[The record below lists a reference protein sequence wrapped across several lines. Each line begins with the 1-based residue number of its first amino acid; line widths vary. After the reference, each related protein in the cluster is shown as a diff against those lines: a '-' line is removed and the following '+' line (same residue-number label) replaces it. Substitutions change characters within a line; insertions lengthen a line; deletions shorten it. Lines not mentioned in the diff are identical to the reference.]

1 MVINADVGVEY
12 MILKISKSGV
22 RLFERWF
29 SFSKW
34 QNARKSLLFTAHS
47 KKCKCWTVGF
57 TDSEMWSINI
67 TLSEKDSLHWNLNR
81 PCLPEK
87 NYDN

>member
-1 MVINADVGVEY
+1 MAIDADVGVED

-34 QNARKSLLFTAHS
+34 QNARKSLLFALHS
-47 KKCKCWTVGF
+47 KKCKCWTK
-57 TDSEMWSINI
+57 
-67 TLSEKDSLHWNLNR
+67 L
-81 PCLPEK
+81 
-87 NYDN
+87 

>member
-1 MVINADVGVEY
+1 MVIDADVGVEY

-34 QNARKSLLFTAHS
+34 QNARKSLLFTLHS
-47 KKCKCWTVGF
+47 KKCRCWN
-57 TDSEMWSINI
+57 SN
-67 TLSEKDSLHWNLNR
+67 
-81 PCLPEK
+81 
-87 NYDN
+87 